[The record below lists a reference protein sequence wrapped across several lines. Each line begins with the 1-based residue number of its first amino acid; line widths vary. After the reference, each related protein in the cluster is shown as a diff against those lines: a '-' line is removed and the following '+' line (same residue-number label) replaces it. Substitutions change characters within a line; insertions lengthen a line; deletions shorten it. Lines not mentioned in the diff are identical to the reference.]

1 MSIVISKY
9 GNRGIR
15 NNGTAH
21 VSEFFYPKSAIERA
35 EGKPLAV
42 FRSATHIG
50 SHVILTELK
59 HKGKNFVA
67 ALEVNRQVGK
77 IRVNSIRS
85 LHYRNSLNII
95 NWINEDLADYIK
107 PSFAEEWFEPM
118 KNELRSKPQYNSAE
132 VRTQLV
138 SAANKIKSFEN
149 PKQNDGNLRLRTSEE
164 LDRDYP
170 NWNDTQTTSKGG
182 HSTQIT
188 GTVSTYRKIGEMLK
202 QNGMDGV
209 SVLDASSGKGVGTEA
224 LRDMGFDVDDVE
236 PYAPS
241 DRKNAPTY
249 DSYDK
254 IEKKYDV
261 MVNVYGGGLTG
272 QAGAFRHGIARALV
286 LANEAY
292 KADIKAAGFLTRDPR
307 MKERKKY
314 GLKKARKAP
323 QFSKR

>member
-1 MSIVISKY
+1 MQFEEWKKQREEVGTKKTSTQNREGASAKFSVVPSESGAKVAEKLESTKRNYENAPNKPRGFITNVAQALGLEQHEASQYGTFKTEDGKEFTLRISNHNASVSNFDESGESEGVSIVISKY

-118 KNELRSKPQYNSAE
+118 KNELRSKPQYNSAD

-149 PKQNDGNLRLRTSEE
+149 PKQNGGNLRF
-164 LDRDYP
+164 RDNGSNAAAHP
-170 NWNDTQTTSKGG
+170 DEADI
-182 HSTQIT
+182 HST
-188 GTVSTYRKIGEMLK
+188 
-202 QNGMDGV
+202 
-209 SVLDASSGKGVGTEA
+209 
-224 LRDMGFDVDDVE
+224 
-236 PYAPS
+236 
-241 DRKNAPTY
+241 
-249 DSYDK
+249 
-254 IEKKYDV
+254 
-261 MVNVYGGGLTG
+261 
-272 QAGAFRHGIARALV
+272 
-286 LANEAY
+286 
-292 KADIKAAGFLTRDPR
+292 
-307 MKERKKY
+307 
-314 GLKKARKAP
+314 
-323 QFSKR
+323 

>member
-1 MSIVISKY
+1 MQFEEWKKEREETKNASTQNRVGASASDTVVPNGSGAKVIQNLENAKNFYKNNANRARGFITDVAQALDLELHEASKYGTFKTEDGKEFTLRISNHNASVSNFDESGESEGVSIVISKY

-118 KNELRSKPQYNSAE
+118 KNELRSKPQYNSAD

-138 SAANKIKSFEN
+138 SAANKIKSFMIIRN
-149 PKQNDGNLRLRTSEE
+149 SPCC
-164 LDRDYP
+164 YIICA
-170 NWNDTQTTSKGG
+170 QT
-182 HSTQIT
+182 
-188 GTVSTYRKIGEMLK
+188 
-202 QNGMDGV
+202 
-209 SVLDASSGKGVGTEA
+209 
-224 LRDMGFDVDDVE
+224 
-236 PYAPS
+236 
-241 DRKNAPTY
+241 
-249 DSYDK
+249 
-254 IEKKYDV
+254 
-261 MVNVYGGGLTG
+261 
-272 QAGAFRHGIARALV
+272 
-286 LANEAY
+286 
-292 KADIKAAGFLTRDPR
+292 
-307 MKERKKY
+307 
-314 GLKKARKAP
+314 
-323 QFSKR
+323 

>member
-1 MSIVISKY
+1 MQFEEWKKQREEVGTKKTSTQNREGASAKFSVVPSESGAKVAEKLESTKRNYENALNKPRGFITNVAQALGLEQHEASQYGTFKTEDGKEFTLRISNHNASVSNFDESGESEGVSIVISKY

-67 ALEVNRQVGK
+67 AL
-77 IRVNSIRS
+77 RVNKNSRKLEINDIRS
-85 LHYRNSLNII
+85 LHYRNDMNIV

-188 GTVSTYRKIGEMLK
+188 GTVST
-202 QNGMDGV
+202 
-209 SVLDASSGKGVGTEA
+209 SV
-224 LRDMGFDVDDVE
+224 
-236 PYAPS
+236 
-241 DRKNAPTY
+241 
-249 DSYDK
+249 
-254 IEKKYDV
+254 
-261 MVNVYGGGLTG
+261 
-272 QAGAFRHGIARALV
+272 
-286 LANEAY
+286 
-292 KADIKAAGFLTRDPR
+292 
-307 MKERKKY
+307 
-314 GLKKARKAP
+314 
-323 QFSKR
+323 